1 MNPNDILTCY
11 FNQQKKFYQIN
22 HLANGSDEIVTPFVD
37 NLNDNISV
45 YLEIVND
52 EEIQLS
58 DDGYILNNF
67 ELMGVK
73 MTVLISDQVKI
84 ICQQYDVTIDS
95 ANELSIKGAPHDFPS
110 MMVSLISTI
119 LKIYGLSLAK

>member
-11 FNQQKKFYQIN
+11 FNQQKKFYQII

-58 DDGYILNNF
+58 DDGYILNNL

-73 MTVLISDQVKI
+73 ITEIISDQVKI

-95 ANELSIKGAPHDFPS
+95 TNELSIKGAPHDFPS